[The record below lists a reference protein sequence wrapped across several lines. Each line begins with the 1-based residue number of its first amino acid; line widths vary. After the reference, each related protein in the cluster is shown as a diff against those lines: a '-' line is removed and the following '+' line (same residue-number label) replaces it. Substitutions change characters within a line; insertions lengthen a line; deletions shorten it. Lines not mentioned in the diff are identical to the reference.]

1 LSSFINC
8 HDFGRILAFMHQSRA
23 IAADSYDVFDTLIA
37 RRCIEPWR
45 IFEEVGRI
53 VGAPGF
59 TAARLSAEASL
70 SGRDYSLDDIYAA
83 LGAQVPLP
91 KETCEAL
98 KSLEIST
105 ELSQVVPIAEN
116 QARVRH
122 GDLLI
127 SDMYL
132 PPAVIRR
139 LLAATGFDKRV
150 GLVVSTGGKRSGQI
164 WPRIAPQVTIGRH
177 LGDCPI
183 ADDAMPDRHG
193 VRSERTALSAPSE
206 IEQWL
211 IGENLRPLALFVREA
226 RLRSHHE
233 DPLLRGLQRI
243 QIEINLPILL
253 LSTIQLCRVASAIGA
268 DRLLF
273 CSRDCDLWLELYR
286 VMAPIAGAHFE
297 GEYYYTSR
305 IARTAGSADTLAYS
319 RACLGERALVVDA
332 CGTGWSLSHLFE
344 KLGMR
349 GRHAF
354 FIHHCAPLA
363 MYEHKAPTP
372 QNCTIHTAM
381 HPAEPI
387 ANVAIEMVNTAEHG
401 SVVDV
406 RDIAG
411 TFVPVLADGWCERVR
426 AAVRTGRGAFLDAL
440 RCLPQHDLRPL
451 LDLPPDR
458 IASLVETLYR
468 HLGTRA
474 ELHVAFLDAFCRE
487 TREVHKTLEIPL
499 P

>member
-1 LSSFINC
+1 MP
-8 HDFGRILAFMHQSRA
+8 FMHQSRA
-23 IAADSYDVFDTLIA
+23 ITADSYDVFDTLIA

-45 IFEEVGRI
+45 IFEEVGRL

-70 SGRDYSLDDIYAA
+70 AGQDYTLDDIYRA

-91 KETCEAL
+91 PETCDAL
-98 KSLEIST
+98 KSLEIAT
-105 ELSQVVPIAEN
+105 ELSQVIPIEEN
-116 QARVRH
+116 QARVQH

-132 PPAVIRR
+132 PADVIRR
-139 LLAATGFDKRV
+139 LLAAAGFDKRV

-193 VRSERTALSAPSE
+193 VRAERTALSAPSE
-206 IEQWL
+206 IERWL
-211 IGENLRPLALFVREA
+211 LGQDLRPLALLVREA

-243 QIEINLPILL
+243 QIEINLPILI
-253 LSTIQLCRVASAIGA
+253 LSTIQLCRVAHDVGA

-286 VMAPIAGAHFE
+286 VMAPIAGAQMAA
-297 GEYYYTSR
+297 EYYYTSR
-305 IARTAGSADTLAYS
+305 IARTDASSDMLAYS
-319 RACLGERALVVDA
+319 RACLGDRALVVDA
-332 CGTGWSLSHLFE
+332 CGTGWSLSHLFA

-349 GRHAF
+349 DRHAF

-363 MYEHKAPTP
+363 LYEDKAPTP
-372 QNCTIHTAM
+372 QTCIIHTAIC
-381 HPAEPI
+381 PAEPI

-401 SVVDV
+401 SVIDV
-406 RDIAG
+406 RDVAG

-426 AAVRTGRGAFLDAL
+426 VAVRTGRVAFLDAL
-440 RCLPQHDLRPL
+440 RLLQQHDLRPL
-451 LDLPPDR
+451 LDLPPER

-474 ELHVAFLDAFCRE
+474 ELRVAFLDAFCRE
-487 TREVHKTLEIPL
+487 TKEVHKTLDIPL